1 MSAYILTL
9 DEIAEEHKDIVGGK
23 ALPLAQMRQAGF
35 DVPAGFCIT
44 VHALSAF
51 AAQAPVAAALRRLD
65 DSGLS
70 DAERGKNTRAALQA
84 APMPEDVLRAVRSAY
99 DALGGGAVAVR
110 SSALHEDQATASFA
124 GQYDTYL
131 NLSSLEEM
139 IESIKGCWASLWNER
154 AVAYRRQQVRG
165 AGEVAMAVI
174 VQRQIAAAASGAL
187 FTLNPLTGREEE
199 MVVEAS
205 WGLGEAVV
213 SGRVTPDRYVID
225 VWNERVLERDVS
237 DKPVMVI
244 PAPVSGVREV
254 TVPQEDRRRSVLSDA
269 DLMRL
274 ADLGI
279 RIQEL
284 FGRPQDIEWALHEGR
299 FHILQSRP
307 LTSYGFAPD
316 IGQWTSANFRE
327 VMPGLVNPLSF
338 TVNLQYEWGL
348 AMDEFFTR
356 MRMQPDNKPVL
367 WGRTFFG
374 RAYWN
379 VGEVKR
385 RAAII
390 PGFKERAFDATVGIE
405 PTYSGDGQV
414 TPVSL
419 RTVLRA
425 LPVVL
430 ALQRMYKS
438 VWREADAEKHAFL
451 RDEEA
456 LMAIEPR
463 ALDDEELE
471 QRVRQVLQLHHRVN
485 RVALM
490 VSFLSTQSEDDF
502 HALVETLNRGLPASE
517 QVAMGDL
524 LTGLGQV
531 RTARPLLDLWGLSRR
546 AIAQAEVA
554 SIIRSGETAD
564 MLRLLE
570 TSEAGRIF
578 AQDLR
583 AYLDRYEYMA
593 SADEDLS
600 APRWS
605 EDPSFVLSTLKSF
618 VVGGIEEDPEAIL
631 ARQQA
636 VMQREKRRVRD
647 LLNRNLV
654 NRLLPFRKGTF
665 LQGMLIVRRYCWW
678 REEIRDTLSRA
689 HYQCHRF
696 LTEQG
701 RRWAARGLTNTPH
714 DLFYLTLEQF
724 MATLDGRMSMEEARR
739 WIAKHRSV
747 AVRYRNFLPP
757 HTVGRGAR
765 PEEQVSSPA
774 AGPRVYTGVACSPG
788 TASGPARVVTSLAD
802 AHRLRKGE
810 ILIAPY
816 TNPGWTPLFSLA
828 AAVVMEEG
836 GLLSHGAVVARECG
850 VPTVLRIKGATRLF
864 HDGQTLRV
872 DGGRGIVEVV

>member
-1 MSAYILTL
+1 MSAYVLGL
-9 DEIAEEHKDIVGGK
+9 DEIKEQHREVVGGK

-35 DVPAGFCIT
+35 DVPPGFCIT
-44 VHALSAF
+44 AQALRAF
-51 AAQAPVAAALRRLD
+51 AAQPSIASALDRLAASDLCDTDRAQSIRAALR
-65 DSGLS
+65 
-70 DAERGKNTRAALQA
+70 A

-131 NLSSLEEM
+131 NLSSLDEM

-154 AVAYRRQQVRG
+154 AITYRRR
-165 AGEVAMAVI
+165 ALATGEINMGVI
-174 VQRQIAAAASGAL
+174 VQRQVPAQVSGTL

-199 MVVEAS
+199 MAIEAS
-205 WGLGEAVV
+205 WGLGEGVV
-213 SGRVTPDRYVID
+213 SGRVSPDHYVID
-225 VWNERVLERDVS
+225 IWNERVLERHVS
-237 DKPVMVI
+237 EKQVMIV
-244 PAPVSGVREV
+244 PAPGSGVREV
-254 TVPQEDRRRSVLSDA
+254 PVPEDDRQRAVLSDA

-274 ADLGI
+274 AERGV
-279 RIQEL
+279 RVQEL
-284 FGRPQDIEWALHEGR
+284 FGRPQDIEWALHESC
-299 FHILQSRP
+299 FYILQSRP
-307 LTSYGFAPD
+307 LTSYSFAPGM
-316 IGQWTSANFRE
+316 GQWTSANFRE

-338 TVNLQYEWGL
+338 TINLQYEWGL
-348 AMDEFFTR
+348 AMDEFFSR
-356 MRMQPDNKPVL
+356 MKMQPDNKPVL

-385 RAAII
+385 RAAIV

-405 PTYSGDGQV
+405 PTYGGDGHV

-419 RTVLRA
+419 PTLLRA
-425 LPVVL
+425 LPVLV

-451 RDEEA
+451 REEEA
-456 LMAIEPR
+456 LMAIDPA

-471 QRVRQVLQLHHRVN
+471 QQVRHVLQLHHRVN

-502 HALVETLNRGLPASE
+502 HVLVETLNKGLPPSE

-531 RTARPLLDLWGLSRR
+531 RTARPLLDLWELSRR
-546 AIAQAEVA
+546 AVAQAEVA
-554 SIIRSGETAD
+554 SIIRSSETPD
-564 MLRLLE
+564 MLRFLE
-570 TSEAGRIF
+570 TSEAGRAF

-583 AYLDRYEYMA
+583 AYLDRYGYMA

-605 EDPSFVLSTLKSF
+605 EDATFVLSTLKSF
-618 VVGGIEEDPEAIL
+618 VIGGIEEDPEAIL

-696 LTEQG
+696 LTELG
-701 RRWAARGLTNTPH
+701 RRWAARGLTGAPQ
-714 DLFYLTLEQF
+714 DVFFLTLQQF
-724 MATLDGRMSMEEARR
+724 LATLDGSVPLEETRR
-739 WIAKHRSV
+739 WIRKHRSL
-747 AVRYRNFLPP
+747 ATRYRSFVPP
-757 HTVGRGAR
+757 DTVGRGAR
-765 PEEQVSSPA
+765 LDERLPAPAPGRQVH
-774 AGPRVYTGVACSPG
+774 AGVGCSPG
-788 TASGPARVVTSLAD
+788 TASGPARIVTSLAD
-802 AHRLRKGE
+802 AGRLRKGD

-850 VPTVLRIKGATRLF
+850 VPAVLRIKGATRLF

-872 DGGRGIVEVV
+872 DGGRGTVEVM